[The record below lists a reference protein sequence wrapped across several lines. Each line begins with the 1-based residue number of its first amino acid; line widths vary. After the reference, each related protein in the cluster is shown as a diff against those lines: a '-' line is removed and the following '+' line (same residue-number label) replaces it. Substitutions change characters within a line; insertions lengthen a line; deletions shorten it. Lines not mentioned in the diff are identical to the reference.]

1 VLRQTV
7 LTPRPR
13 QITSHGHQVGPL
25 GCRHPADIVARYM
38 FIVVRVAW
46 PRTSSYHYS
55 CSLGLCSCTRLSMT
69 IIPGQGLMTLP
80 GDGSTHCSLCHPHSP
95 RRHQQSAT
103 RDQPDFLLENGP
115 QIGSGRAPGWN
126 PQGSRGHPTYQS
138 KGDWATPHHYRTQ
151 PPIHVGCSKP
161 KLSWTL
167 DSTTSWDDILAP
179 TFPLQN
185 EHLTLL

>member
-1 VLRQTV
+1 MLRQTV
-7 LTPRPR
+7 LTPRLR

-46 PRTSSYHYS
+46 PTSSYHYS

-115 QIGSGRAPGWN
+115 QIGSGRAPGVESRAPVATPRTRVRATGRPLTTTALNRPSMW
-126 PQGSRGHPTYQS
+126 GAASLSSRGP
-138 KGDWATPHHYRTQ
+138 
-151 PPIHVGCSKP
+151 
-161 KLSWTL
+161 WTRRPL
-167 DSTTSWDDILAP
+167 GMTSLLPLFLCKMST
-179 TFPLQN
+179 
-185 EHLTLL
+185 